1 MKKSILV
8 TGGAGFLGSHLCEF
22 LINKGHEIICVD
34 NYYTGFKENITHLLD
49 NHNFELYRHD
59 ITFPLY
65 IEADEEFRGPV
76 NLGNPQEFT
85 IKELAEKIIILTNST
100 SKIIQMPLPVDDPVK
115 RQPDIS
121 LVKKKLNWSP
131 KVDLDEGLIKTI
143 DYFKKISNTL

>member
-1 MKKSILV
+1 MHPKDGRVVSNFIVQALKGDAITIFGDGSQTRSFCYVDDLIELIYEFMK
-8 TGGAGFLGSHLCEF
+8 
-22 LINKGHEIICVD
+22 
-34 NYYTGFKENITHLLD
+34 
-49 NHNFELYRHD
+49 
-59 ITFPLY
+59 
-65 IEADEEFRGPV
+65 ADEEFRGPV